1 NSCRFPVRPK
11 NRDDKHTMPVYEY
24 SALTE
29 AGKKIKGIIDA
40 ESNSAARQKIRH
52 AGNYP
57 VDIKETTPLSRNRQV
72 GKLASIL
79 SAQRVRSQ
87 EVHLIT
93 RQLATLLNAG
103 IPLVQALNGL
113 IEQTENQA
121 LQKIIAQVKDAVNE
135 GNSLTKAL
143 SDHPRIFS
151 KIYINMV
158 RAGETSGSLDV
169 VLERL
174 AEFGEQR
181 EAMKS
186 RVNAALMYPFF
197 MVFVGAIVLFLLL
210 TFIVPNI
217 TKVFE
222 DTKSVLPMPTIILI
236 SISDFLRNYWWLTAG
251 FIISISA
258 SLHYAIQQPKGKR
271 ISDKLKLNL
280 PLLGPL
286 NTKVAAASFSRT
298 LANLLQSGVPLITSL
313 GIVKN
318 ILNNVLLAEEIDHAN
333 EELAK
338 GRSLSEILKQSQWF
352 PPMLVQMVSVGEQS
366 GALESMLEKT
376 ANNYEK
382 EVESKIMGLT
392 SLIEPVM
399 ILGMAVIVLFIIVS
413 IMLPILD
420 MNQLVR

>member
-1 NSCRFPVRPK
+1 
-11 NRDDKHTMPVYEY
+11 MPVYEY
-24 SALTE
+24 TALTK

-40 ESNSAARQKIRH
+40 ESNGAARQKIRH

-57 VDIKETTPLSRNRQV
+57 VDIKESKPLSKNRQV
-72 GKLASIL
+72 GKLAALL

-93 RQLATLLNAG
+93 RQLATLLSAG

-113 IEQTENQA
+113 IEQTENQS

-151 KIYINMV
+151 RIYINMV

-181 EAMKS
+181 QAMQS
-186 RVNAALMYPFF
+186 RIKAALIYPIF
-197 MVFVGAIVLFLLL
+197 MIFVGAIVLFLLL

-222 DTKSVLPMPTIILI
+222 DTQNVLPLPTVILI
-236 SISDFLRNYWWLTAG
+236 NISEFLGNYWWLTAG
-251 FIISISA
+251 LLISLA
-258 SLHYAIQQPKGKR
+258 AALRFAVQQPRGRR
-271 ISDKLKLNL
+271 IADKLKLDL
-280 PLLGPL
+280 PLFGSLA
-286 NTKVAAASFSRT
+286 TKTAAASFSRT
-298 LANLLQSGVPLITSL
+298 LSNLLQSGVPLITAL
-313 GIVKN
+313 DIVKN
-318 ILNNVLLAEEIDHAN
+318 ILNNVLLAEEIEYAN

-338 GRSLSEILKQSQWF
+338 GRSLSQILKQSRWF
-352 PPMLVQMVSVGEQS
+352 PPLLVQMVAVGEQS

-376 ANNYEK
+376 ATNYER

-392 SLIEPVM
+392 ALIEPVM
-399 ILGMAVIVLFIIVS
+399 ILGMAVAVLFIIVS

-420 MNQLVR
+420 MNQLIR